1 MAPLAPGRR
10 WEMRRTRKHLEEMA
24 QAARALA
31 LYAEELHA
39 LLSERPLEA
48 EGVAREVEEA
58 VGALRGLVSRLYA
71 LEARLKAPHGQRSH
85 LAANPGGGS
94 SGGL

>member
-39 LLSERPLEA
+39 LLSERP
-48 EGVAREVEEA
+48 VEEA
-58 VGALRGLVSRLYA
+58 VGELRGLVSRLYA

>member
-48 EGVAREVEEA
+48 EGVARE
-58 VGALRGLVSRLYA
+58 
-71 LEARLKAPHGQRSH
+71 ARLKAPHGQRSH

>member
-1 MAPLAPGRR
+1 
-10 WEMRRTRKHLEEMA
+10 MRRTRKHLEEMA

-58 VGALRGLVSRLYA
+58 FAR
-71 LEARLKAPHGQRSH
+71 ARLVV
-85 LAANPGGGS
+85 L
-94 SGGL
+94 SGGLGPTPDDVTREAVALALVPALLSAGLFYLLDRGRGRFG

>member
-48 EGVAREVEEA
+48 
-58 VGALRGLVSRLYA
+58 LRPRGQ
-71 LEARLKAPHGQRSH
+71 APGPPRSAKPPCGQ
-85 LAANPGGGS
+85 PGRRFFGGFVM
-94 SGGL
+94 GRTC

>member
-48 EGVAREVEEA
+48 EGVARSA
-58 VGALRGLVSRLYA
+58 
-71 LEARLKAPHGQRSH
+71 KPPCGQ
-85 LAANPGGGS
+85 PGRRFFGGFVM
-94 SGGL
+94 GRTC

>member
-39 LLSERPLEA
+39 LLSERALEA

-58 VGALRGLVSRLYA
+58 VGELRGLVSRIYA
-71 LEARLKAPHGQRSH
+71 THGQRSR

>member
-10 WEMRRTRKHLEEMA
+10 WEMRRTRKHLEEM
-24 QAARALA
+24 ARALA

-58 VGALRGLVSRLYA
+58 VGELRGLVSRLYA

>member
-1 MAPLAPGRR
+1 MERAEILGVGTELLYGETLDTNTAEIARSLKPYALKVERTLRVADEVAPL
-10 WEMRRTRKHLEEMA
+10 
-24 QAARALA
+24 
-31 LYAEELHA
+31 
-39 LLSERPLEA
+39 
-48 EGVAREVEEA
+48 AREVEEA
-58 VGALRGLVSRLYA
+58 VGELRGLVSRLYA

>member
-1 MAPLAPGRR
+1 
-10 WEMRRTRKHLEEMA
+10 MRRTRKHLEEMA

-48 EGVAREVEEA
+48 ERVAREVEEA

-71 LEARLKAPHGQRSH
+71 LEARLKAPYEDNS
-85 LAANPGGGS
+85 AAALRELFGEV
-94 SGGL
+94 